1 MTQAAAAFLAG
12 LVSFATPCVLPLV
25 PAYLSA
31 IGVQS
36 GDPRSALRA
45 GLPFVAGFS
54 AVFVLLGAG
63 AAVVGGSLADHRL
76 DLVHLAGIVIVAMG
90 FVMMGLLRV
99 PLFERSL
106 VPAVGPARRTGSP
119 LLLGGAFGL
128 CWTPCVGPVLAS
140 LLALASSSRT
150 VASGAGLL
158 AVYSDRAGAAV
169 PGRGRRDG
177 PRDGGRPGRARAL
190 RRRPGGVRGA
200 AGGGRAGGLLRPYVH
215 GQRLGGTGQPGLLRP
230 VSVGACPRGLRYNR
244 SPSNRA
250 QEGRLTYIIAEPCID
265 LKDKSC
271 IDVCPVDC
279 IHEFDRMLVIDPE
292 ECIDCGAC
300 EPECPV
306 EAIYPEDAL
315 PDKWEAYVKI
325 NYAFPDAD
333 VINRLVNEV
342 KAVQ

>member
-1 MTQAAAAFLAG
+1 MTLAAAAFLAG

-31 IGVQS
+31 IGVQA

-106 VPAVGPARRTGSP
+106 APTVGPARRTGSP
-119 LLLGGAFGL
+119 LVLGGAFGL

-150 VASGAGLL
+150 VASGAALL
-158 AVYSDRAGAAV
+158 AVYSVGLALPFLAAAAAMGQV
-169 PGRGRRDG
+169 MAVGRVVRERYDVV
-177 PRDGGRPGRARAL
+177 RVVC
-190 RRRPGGVRGA
+190 GVLLVA
-200 AGGGRAGGLLRPYVH
+200 VGLAVF
-215 GQRLGGTGQPGLLRP
+215 
-230 VSVGACPRGLRYNR
+230 
-244 SPSNRA
+244 
-250 QEGRLTYIIAEPCID
+250 
-265 LKDKSC
+265 
-271 IDVCPVDC
+271 
-279 IHEFDRMLVIDPE
+279 FDRM
-292 ECIDCGAC
+292 
-300 EPECPV
+300 
-306 EAIYPEDAL
+306 Y
-315 PDKWEAYVKI
+315 
-325 NYAFPDAD
+325 
-333 VINRLVNEV
+333 LVNAWV
-342 KAVQ
+342 GQASRAF

>member
-1 MTQAAAAFLAG
+1 MTQAAAAFFAG

-31 IGVQS
+31 IGVRS

-63 AAVVGGSLADHRL
+63 AAVVGGSLANHRL

-106 VPAVGPARRTGSP
+106 VPAVGPARRSGSP

-158 AVYSDRAGAAV
+158 AVYSVGLALPFLAAAAAMGKV
-169 PGRGRRDG
+169 MAVGSVVRERYDLVRVVC
-177 PRDGGRPGRARAL
+177 
-190 RRRPGGVRGA
+190 GVLLVA
-200 AGGGRAGGLLRPYVH
+200 VGLAVF
-215 GQRLGGTGQPGLLRP
+215 
-230 VSVGACPRGLRYNR
+230 
-244 SPSNRA
+244 
-250 QEGRLTYIIAEPCID
+250 
-265 LKDKSC
+265 
-271 IDVCPVDC
+271 
-279 IHEFDRMLVIDPE
+279 FDRMYMVNAWV
-292 ECIDCGAC
+292 GQASR
-300 EPECPV
+300 
-306 EAIYPEDAL
+306 
-315 PDKWEAYVKI
+315 
-325 NYAFPDAD
+325 AF
-333 VINRLVNEV
+333 
-342 KAVQ
+342 